1 MKNDFLREMKN
12 EFTLTHTENGATVY
26 STTNNAC
33 LDAFGSLGAMRFSDE
48 ADIIRMF
55 SNAYYEDKE
64 LALKMAFYMRDIRGG
79 QGQRRVFRTIIRWL
93 AENYPNDVINN
104 LDNILYYG
112 RGDDYLCLFG
122 TDVEFPA
129 LKKIKEIICNDI
141 SSMMDGKECSLLAK
155 WLPSENAS
163 SEETKKFAKK
173 IINFM
178 GISPREYRK
187 TLSGLRKYIDVTEV
201 KMSSNNWDKINY
213 NTVPAKAAMNY
224 SDAFMRHDM
233 DNYVDYLQHLSVGR
247 AKINSAS
254 LFPVDIIHKVYEKY
268 GHLDKKDRVVLDA
281 MWKALPNYLDGKEET
296 GICVVDTSGS
306 MWGLPLE
313 VAVSL
318 GMYCADKCHGPFK
331 DHFITF
337 SSRPQLVELRGNDIV
352 EKVHNIH
359 TIVEDTN
366 IEAVFDLILRTA
378 INNNCKQEDIPSK
391 LYIISDMQFNEAQ
404 GYCDSS
410 YYSYSYWYNT
420 KPKPKPFMQIM
431 RKKFEDAG
439 YKMPVLIY
447 WNVRASKCGM
457 FHEKFDG
464 EDIAMVSGYSASLF
478 KSIIEGTTYEET
490 VDSKGNVTVKEKVDP
505 VTVMLTTLN
514 SERYSRVVC

>member
-1 MKNDFLREMKN
+1 MMNDFLREMKN
-12 EFTLTHTENGATVY
+12 EFNMTTTENGAVAY
-26 STTNNAC
+26 QSTMNAC

-48 ADIIRMF
+48 EDIIRTY
-55 SNAYYEDKE
+55 SNAYIEDRE
-64 LALKMAFYMRDIRGG
+64 LALKLLFYMRDIRGG
-79 QGQRRVFRTIIRWL
+79 QGQRRVFRTILKWL
-93 AENYPNDVINN
+93 ANNCPNDVINN
-104 LDNILYYG
+104 LDNILFFG

-122 TDVEFPA
+122 TDVEFPV
-129 LKKIKEIICNDI
+129 LKKIKEILRKDVEA
-141 SSMMDGKECSLLAK
+141 MLAGKECSLLAK

-163 SEETKKFAKK
+163 SAETKKYAKR
-173 IINFM
+173 IISSL

-187 TLSGLRKYIDVTEV
+187 TLSELRKYIDVTEV
-201 KMSSNNWDKINY
+201 KMSANKWDKINY

-224 SDAFMRHDM
+224 SDAFLRHDM

-254 LFPVDIIHKVYEKY
+254 LFPVDIVHKVYEKGNY
-268 GHLDKKDRVVLDA
+268 CNVKDRVVLDA
-281 MWKALPNYLDGKEET
+281 MWKALPNYLEGKEET

-306 MWGLPLE
+306 MRGLPLE

-331 DHFITF
+331 NHFITF
-337 SSRPQLVELRGNDIV
+337 SSRPQLVELKGNDIV
-352 EKVHNIH
+352 DKVHNIKC
-359 TIVEDTN
+359 IVEDTN

-378 INNNCKQEDIPSK
+378 INNGCKQEDIPSK

-404 GYCDSS
+404 GYGGWGWYGYNSS
-410 YYSYSYWYNT
+410 
-420 KPKPKPFMQIM
+420 KPKPFMKIM

-439 YKMPVLIY
+439 YKMPTLIY

-457 FHEKFDG
+457 FHEMYDG
-464 EDIAMVSGYSASLF
+464 ENIAMVSGYSASLF

-490 VDSKGNVTVKEKVDP
+490 VDEKGNVSVKEKVDP

-514 SERYSRVVC
+514 SDRYSRVVC

>member
-1 MKNDFLREMKN
+1 
-12 EFTLTHTENGATVY
+12 
-26 STTNNAC
+26 
-33 LDAFGSLGAMRFSDE
+33 
-48 ADIIRMF
+48 
-55 SNAYYEDKE
+55 
-64 LALKMAFYMRDIRGG
+64 
-79 QGQRRVFRTIIRWL
+79 
-93 AENYPNDVINN
+93 
-104 LDNILYYG
+104 
-112 RGDDYLCLFG
+112 
-122 TDVEFPA
+122 
-129 LKKIKEIICNDI
+129 
-141 SSMMDGKECSLLAK
+141 
-155 WLPSENAS
+155 
-163 SEETKKFAKK
+163 
-173 IINFM
+173 
-178 GISPREYRK
+178 
-187 TLSGLRKYIDVTEV
+187 
-201 KMSSNNWDKINY
+201 
-213 NTVPAKAAMNY
+213 
-224 SDAFMRHDM
+224 M

-254 LFPVDIIHKVYEKY
+254 LFPVDIIHKVYEK
-268 GHLDKKDRVVLDA
+268 GSHCAKKDRVVLDA

-404 GYCDSS
+404 GYGWGQQNW
-410 YYSYSYWYNT
+410 YGFNYS
-420 KPKPKPFMQIM
+420 KPKPFMQIM

-439 YKMPVLIY
+439 YKMPILIY